1 MTHFAPDLFKQDGAQ
16 KWPSGQEKLD
26 GIGRFALVCYP
37 LKSLLNY
44 RDPHFWTAFA
54 QNHWKPR
61 VPTVIRQPFAQ
72 FPLGEDLLLR
82 AMKGFEAGLRA
93 GDLRKH
99 CLVSVADKQIS
110 PRRPLRKLFGEEFH
124 TLEGLEKTADRVFS
138 KNNFG
143 LMVTNMHA
151 VDAGIW
157 NAIAAFIQDARH
169 CIHFPV
175 ARAFLDLFYGRYSSN
190 FTGLH
195 KDTQEIFAFVV
206 RGQKRML
213 AWPFDYF
220 LSRSKEVSAGD
231 RYFNKRLKIDHR
243 KYRQDAI
250 VLDAEA
256 GDLIYWPSDYW
267 HVAESRSDKF
277 SAMLSLGIL
286 QTTSGLSDNSGPQT
300 LFKDPISQDVSD
312 AVDDRDAARRL
323 RWLTGFGF
331 EIGGPIQEAGRKDA
345 KTSITLVK
353 NQSGLIYWKVLAAEK
368 RILVSASGHSV
379 TLSYSHR
386 VLELLQRLAAG
397 ETVSLAYSEESTGER
412 DSKVIESN
420 WNKQILFKSKTLT
433 APRDPCIWLAHWL
446 VRVAAAEREGAIP
459 FL

>member
-1 MTHFAPDLFKQDGAQ
+1 
-16 KWPSGQEKLD
+16 
-26 GIGRFALVCYP
+26 

-72 FPLGEDLLLR
+72 FPLGEDLLCK
-82 AMKGFEAGLRA
+82 AMKGFEAGLRS
-93 GDLRKH
+93 GDHRKH
-99 CLVSVADKQIS
+99 CLVSVADKQIP
-110 PRRPLRKLFGEEFH
+110 PRRPLRKLFREDFH

-157 NAIAAFIQDARH
+157 NAMAAFIQDARH

-256 GDLIYWPSDYW
+256 GDLIYWPSDFW
-267 HVAESRSDKF
+267 HVAESRSENF

-286 QTTSGLSDNSGPQT
+286 QTTSGLSDAGRLLNPSAPV
-300 LFKDPISQDVSD
+300 SQDLSEVVED
-312 AVDDRDAARRL
+312 AGAARRL

-331 EIGGPIQEAGRKDA
+331 EIGGPILDAGRSDA
-345 KTSITLVK
+345 KTAITLVK
-353 NQSGLIYWKVLAAEK
+353 NPSGLIYWKVLTNEK
-368 RILVSASGHSV
+368 RILVAASGHSI
-379 TLSYSHR
+379 TLSYSSR
-386 VLELLQRLAAG
+386 VLEFLQKLAAG
-397 ETVSLAYSEESTGER
+397 ETVSLPYSQNTIGEK
-412 DSKVIESN
+412 DSKIIESN
-420 WNKQILFKSKTLT
+420 WNKQSVFTSKTLT
-433 APRDPCIWLAHWL
+433 APRDACIWLAHWL
-446 VRVAAAEREGAIP
+446 VRVSAAVRR
-459 FL
+459 

>member
-1 MTHFAPDLFKQDGAQ
+1 M
-16 KWPSGQEKLD
+16 
-26 GIGRFALVCYP
+26 P

-54 QNHWKPR
+54 QSHWKPR
-61 VPTVIRQPFAQ
+61 VPTVIRQPFGR
-72 FPLGEDLLLR
+72 FPLDEDLLLR

-93 GDLRKH
+93 GDHRKH

-110 PRRPLRKLFGEEFH
+110 PRRPLRSLFKEEFH
-124 TLEGLEKTADRVFS
+124 TLEGLEKAADRVFS
-138 KNNFG
+138 KKNFG

-151 VDAGIW
+151 VDPGIW
-157 NAIAAFIQDARH
+157 NAMAAFIQDARH

-231 RYFNKRLKIDHR
+231 RYFNKRLKLDHR
-243 KYRQDAI
+243 KYRRDAI

-256 GDLIYWPSDYW
+256 GDVIYWPSDYW

-286 QTTSGLSDNSGPQT
+286 QTTSGLSEGAGPENQFRET
-300 LFKDPISQDVSD
+300 IARTGTGQLLNPSAPVSQDLSSVVED
-312 AVDDRDAARRL
+312 GDAARRL

-331 EIGGPIQEAGRKDA
+331 EIGGPILDAGRKDA
-345 KTSITLVK
+345 KTAITVVK
-353 NQSGLIYWKVLAAEK
+353 NQSGLIYWKILTAEK
-368 RILVSASGHSV
+368 RILVSASGHSI
-379 TLSYSHR
+379 TLSYSRR
-386 VLELLQRLAAG
+386 VLDLLENLAAG
-397 ETVSLAYSEESTGER
+397 ETVSLPSPEKSAEEK
-412 DSKVIESN
+412 DSKITESN
-420 WNKQILFKSKTLT
+420 WNKQIVFKSRTLA
-433 APRDPCIWLAHWL
+433 APRDACLWLAHWL
-446 VRVAAAEREGAIP
+446 VRVSAAQHKHPVTAE
-459 FL
+459 FLPS